1 MALMMLFFF
10 FFFLRFARLII
21 DQLTNVHIHTYTC
34 MCANITC
41 STVFNLYY
49 VCTYTYEKKRR
60 EAERESEDYAHQ
72 RRRQSR
78 REARLW
84 FFLFLCT
91 GKRFTCKLNERKHI
105 YAKNRRRGAEKA
117 RVNSCCNATSTLTTL
132 MGCVCQHM

>member
-1 MALMMLFFF
+1 
-10 FFFLRFARLII
+10 
-21 DQLTNVHIHTYTC
+21 

-49 VCTYTYEKKRR
+49 VCTYAYEKKRR

-84 FFLFLCT
+84 FFSSCALVSVLHASSMSVNIYMLRIGEEGPKKQEQTRVAMMT
-91 GKRFTCKLNERKHI
+91 G
-105 YAKNRRRGAEKA
+105 
-117 RVNSCCNATSTLTTL
+117 TLTTL
-132 MGCVCQHM
+132 VGCVYQHM